1 MRELRERGR
10 SFNEIVHTDE
20 SNERHKGSRVMCVRL
35 KKNLKHGCVA
45 RIFIFYSSSV
55 ISLRRRD

>member
-1 MRELRERGR
+1 MRKLRERGQ

-35 KKNLKHGCVA
+35 KKKIWNTGVSRAFLFFTP
-45 RIFIFYSSSV
+45 RQ
-55 ISLRRRD
+55 